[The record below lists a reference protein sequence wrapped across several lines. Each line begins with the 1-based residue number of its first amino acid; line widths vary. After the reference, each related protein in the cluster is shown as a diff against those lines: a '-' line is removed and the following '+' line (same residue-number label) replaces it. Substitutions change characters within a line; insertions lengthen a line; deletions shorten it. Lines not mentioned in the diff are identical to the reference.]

1 VKVIEHD
8 VAHVITHDL
17 PYAGAAAKAAE
28 DRAISTYKWL
38 AKHRSV
44 FLTGVFTGAVAWALT
59 RLGGGWIRCANWR
72 KFGKAICRMPSSAF
86 DALLA
91 ALLAVIVLENI
102 RTIAEFAEAVTEEF
116 ARDIARLVGAGEFPG
131 DRFTIE

>member
-1 VKVIEHD
+1 
-8 VAHVITHDL
+8 
-17 PYAGAAAKAAE
+17 
-28 DRAISTYKWL
+28 
-38 AKHRSV
+38 
-44 FLTGVFTGAVAWALT
+44 
-59 RLGGGWIRCANWR
+59 
-72 KFGKAICRMPSSAF
+72 MPSSAF